1 MKIIIKKIEIVLL
14 IMYFANKS
22 FKHALV
28 IPPESTFLSCDRS
41 VNESEREIGGGGGVE
56 TIGFEIKVMSSVL

>member
-1 MKIIIKKIEIVLL
+1 
-14 IMYFANKS
+14 MYFANKS

-41 VNESEREIGGGGGVE
+41 ANESERERGGGME
-56 TIGFEIKVMSSVL
+56 TIGFEVKVMSSVL